1 MYGYAISLL
10 IVCLTAM
17 ISMIALDIIALPESE
32 VYSIFIFMLMICFC
46 MLNTLLLLFKRFDLM
61 KKYYETKKD
70 K

>member
-1 MYGYAISLL
+1 MCGYAISLL